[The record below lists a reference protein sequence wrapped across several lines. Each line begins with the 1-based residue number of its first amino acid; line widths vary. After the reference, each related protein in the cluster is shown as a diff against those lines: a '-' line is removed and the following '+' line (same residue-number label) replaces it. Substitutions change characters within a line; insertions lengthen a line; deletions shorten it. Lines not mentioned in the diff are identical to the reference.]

1 MVMKNGELDNDT
13 GTNWSLP
20 TGELEI
26 DPEGQLLHSPAPADA
41 LYLPSSHAEHGPPSG
56 PVKSALQMQSEV
68 ASLPAGELDP
78 EGQLLHDPAPVD
90 DLYLPDVHCEHV
102 PPLGPVKPALH
113 VQSVEASLPA
123 VEDEPAM
130 MPSRQLASPYRMHVA
145 V

>member
-1 MVMKNGELDNDT
+1 MYAFSGATQDIPIRGMGVWCL
-13 GTNWSLP
+13 
-20 TGELEI
+20 
-26 DPEGQLLHSPAPADA
+26 PEGQS
-41 LYLPSSHAEHGPPSG
+41 
-56 PVKSALQMQSEV
+56 
-68 ASLPAGELDP
+68 
-78 EGQLLHDPAPVD
+78 LHDPAPVD

-113 VQSVEASLPA
+113 VQSDTASLPA